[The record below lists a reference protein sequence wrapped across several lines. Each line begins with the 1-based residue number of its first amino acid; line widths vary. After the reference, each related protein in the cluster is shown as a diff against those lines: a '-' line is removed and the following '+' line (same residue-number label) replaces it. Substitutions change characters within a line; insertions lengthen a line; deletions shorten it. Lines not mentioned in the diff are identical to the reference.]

1 MTVKELMN
9 FLSKQNP
16 EAKVITTATQH
27 VEYVEECDPFGY
39 CTYSEVF
46 LLEELAIKELTTR
59 GIDPVTLER
68 KENVL

>member
-39 CTYSEVF
+39 CTDDVVYDLSISDIFVED
-46 LLEELAIKELTTR
+46 EGQIINIR
-59 GIDPVTLER
+59 IW
-68 KENVL
+68 

>member
-27 VEYVEECDPFGY
+27 VEYVEECDPCDNY
-39 CTYSEVF
+39 KSHIES
-46 LLEELAIKELTTR
+46 AI
-59 GIDPVTLER
+59 GISSKYNYGISIPVT
-68 KENVL
+68 VLCTK

>member
-39 CTYSEVF
+39 CPDDVVDDLSISDIFVEDGGQ
-46 LLEELAIKELTTR
+46 IINIR
-59 GIDPVTLER
+59 IW
-68 KENVL
+68 

>member
-27 VEYVEECDPFGY
+27 VEYVEECAPFGY
-39 CTYSEVF
+39 CT
-46 LLEELAIKELTTR
+46 
-59 GIDPVTLER
+59 D
-68 KENVL
+68 NVVDDLSISDIFVEDEGQIINIRIW